1 MPIATRRFHLVLT
14 IVGCFGGGSLYGWS
28 GYLPAV
34 RAQFEVS
41 NAAAS
46 MVFSFALGSF
56 TLGVLLGPVLL
67 AKVAPGFRLPLGA
80 GLAALSLGAAGM
92 SAGFAGLVIAYGLA
106 FGFLS
111 GALYNHTIS
120 MAAQSRA
127 ATLFVP
133 IGVAAFGLGGAV
145 FGPVQFWLSG
155 AGWGLWSIAP
165 ALVCLTGV
173 ALLALVVR
181 APLETHKTRHSA
193 PVPMVK
199 PDKTIVV
206 LWIIFAAGSCSG
218 LIVLGFAAQF
228 LPKAADGVGLAG
240 MAIFLAA
247 SGNTLGRLSAAVTA
261 GRFGPVRGIAGAL
274 VLSMVALAGLTFT
287 TAPGL
292 VVGLL
297 FLVAFAYG
305 QLAATTPLLV
315 RSQVSGP
322 AFSGAF
328 GWVFTGWGVAGLVGP
343 WTAGWLLDATGTLR
357 LSLIAC
363 IALAA
368 IGLWLVLGF
377 AKRDAGEENC

>member
-1 MPIATRRFHLVLT
+1 
-14 IVGCFGGGSLYGWS
+14 
-28 GYLPAV
+28 
-34 RAQFEVS
+34 
-41 NAAAS
+41 
-46 MVFSFALGSF
+46 
-56 TLGVLLGPVLL
+56 
-67 AKVAPGFRLPLGA
+67 
-80 GLAALSLGAAGM
+80 
-92 SAGFAGLVIAYGLA
+92 
-106 FGFLS
+106 
-111 GALYNHTIS
+111 
-120 MAAQSRA
+120 
-127 ATLFVP
+127 
-133 IGVAAFGLGGAV
+133 
-145 FGPVQFWLSG
+145 
-155 AGWGLWSIAP
+155 
-165 ALVCLTGV
+165 
-173 ALLALVVR
+173 
-181 APLETHKTRHSA
+181 
-193 PVPMVK
+193 MVK
-199 PDKTIVV
+199 VDKTIAV

-377 AKRDAGEENC
+377 AKRDAGEEIC